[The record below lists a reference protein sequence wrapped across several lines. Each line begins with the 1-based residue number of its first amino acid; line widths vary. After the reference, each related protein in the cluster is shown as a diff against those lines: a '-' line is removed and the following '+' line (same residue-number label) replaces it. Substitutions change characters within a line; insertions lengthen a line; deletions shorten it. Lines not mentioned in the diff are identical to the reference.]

1 MLLFLL
7 EDGMIWLGVTGE
19 LCVLYQF
26 TGFYQA
32 SGAVGR

>member
-1 MLLFLL
+1 MVWL
-7 EDGMIWLGVTGE
+7 GLGVTGE

-32 SGAVGR
+32 SGAVGRWRQAGG